1 MKLGLCIIE
10 VFQFCMNITNDVL
23 DYSVFLVEYGT
34 ICCTS
39 DKDTTRIS
47 KLIKNI
53 FIWWNLN
60 LYHTEKKEE
69 IFVLTHYS
77 SNNLL

>member
-47 KLIKNI
+47 KLIKKYLHMVEFK
-53 FIWWNLN
+53 FIP
-60 LYHTEKKEE
+60 HRKKRRDFCSDSLF
-69 IFVLTHYS
+69 IQ
-77 SNNLL
+77 